1 MRARSKRSGGAS
13 RRAMVLAAALGMGLV
28 SCRGGTPHGQCEDAV
43 KQQEHVV
50 AMVACAA
57 SYQQSGAEKDLLLLA
72 QATLRG
78 ASYQKARPLFEAL
91 KEEAYLGEAELAL
104 AYCDERDGEVSSA
117 RTRLQRAM
125 ALFDKT
131 ANEGGKLNAQLSL
144 AQLHLAAG
152 ELDAAL
158 ETANGVFQRVRQ
170 SSEAFEPSLI
180 SRAFITI
187 IDVVSRIQDYESTRV
202 ILEEA
207 RQRRWNPSAQRWFDN
222 REATYHQERG
232 DPSRAK
238 HILQEAMKHPPSDA
252 RLVLQD
258 RRLLAWLEY
267 LTEESDKATKI
278 LDELQA
284 ERREEPFDSLL
295 LRALIAGARE
305 DWPTA
310 KRFLR
315 EAEEVGAPDVDFH
328 WMLVRAKAELAE
340 WMGEQSLAQR
350 SYEETIRQV
359 SFSRLSAPTADSFFM
374 AGQRGPYEAL
384 IALHASRHQ
393 WREALKVVLLLDED
407 KLLRSTEAALPGAK
421 LSYASTVPTLPAGYD
436 PFVAAEAIIDDVI
449 AAWSAQGTLSIV
461 VVPEARKLG
470 PFSKRARKAYRI
482 VVRDGAVTGQ
492 ELEGTAESLVATF
505 ESFSPSSKSSERAGK
520 VLAKAL
526 LPDDGTAAGL
536 IAALGEGDGLAEMA
550 RRDRLSRSPVT
561 ILPLGRLGKVQP
573 SALLDEAGK
582 LVVGK
587 RALTRTF
594 ALREAT
600 PVPSHRGHS
609 VVLAADRKSGKK
621 LTFLEKDADM
631 AVGSLSKSHPRE
643 SILRFGLGTATPAT
657 RDRLW
662 QAKDAS
668 VFYLAAHV
676 DATDRQ
682 RTIILD
688 GAGANDEDPVSV
700 SDLRAAGFAPKL
712 AILPNCGS
720 ALASDDGSW
729 GSVAAALSKAG
740 SLTVIATQMDV
751 DDEQTHA
758 LMARLLSQP
767 DWETAPA
774 LALGRVQ
781 QMAKDGPIDGVQ
793 ISAAQRETFMTITRA
808 PYVPLPQTASLQ
820 QPSPQR

>member
-1 MRARSKRSGGAS
+1 MRAWSKRLSSAS
-13 RRAMVLAAALGMGLV
+13 RRAMMLAAALQIGLV

-43 KQQEHVV
+43 KQQQHDV
-50 AMVACAA
+50 AMIACAA
-57 SYQQSGAEKDLLLLA
+57 SHQQSGAEKDLLLLA

-78 ASYQKARPLFEAL
+78 ASYQEARPLFEAV

-104 AYCDERDGEVSSA
+104 AYCDQRDGEWSSA
-117 RTRLQRAM
+117 RARLQRAM

-131 ANEGGKLNAQLSL
+131 SNEAGKLNALLSL
-144 AQLHLAAG
+144 AQVHLDAG

-158 ETANGVFQRVRQ
+158 EAADGVFQRVRLGSQ
-170 SSEAFEPSLI
+170 HFEPSLV
-180 SRAFITI
+180 SRAFLTI
-187 IDVVSRIQDYESTRV
+187 IDVFSRIQDYEAAGVVLT
-202 ILEEA
+202 EA
-207 RQRRWNPSAQRWFDN
+207 RQQPLTPSAQQWLDH
-222 REATYHQERG
+222 REATYFQERG
-232 DPSRAK
+232 DSRRAK
-238 HILQEAMKHPPSDA
+238 RILTESMQHPPSDA
-252 RLVLQD
+252 RLALQE

-267 LTEESDKATKI
+267 LTEESDQATKI

-284 ERREEPFDSLL
+284 EVRKEPFDSLL
-295 LRALIAGARE
+295 LRAMIAGARE

-310 KRFLR
+310 KRFLG
-315 EAEEVGAPDVDFH
+315 EAEEVGAPDADFH
-328 WMLVRAKAELAE
+328 WTLVRAKAELAE
-340 WMGEQSLAQR
+340 WMGNPQLAQR
-350 SYEETIRQV
+350 LYEETIRHI
-359 SFSRLSAPTADSFFM
+359 SFARLSAPKVDSFFL

-384 IALHASRHQ
+384 IALHASRQQ
-393 WREALKVVLLLDED
+393 WREALKVVLLLDQD
-407 KLLRSTEAALPGAK
+407 KLLRSTEAARSGAR
-421 LSYASTVPTLPAGYD
+421 LSFQDEISTLPEGYD
-436 PFVAAEAIIDDVI
+436 PFVEAEAIVDGVI
-449 AAWSAQGTLSIV
+449 AGWSAQSTLSIV

-470 PFSKRARKAYRI
+470 PLSRRARKAYRI

-492 ELEGTAESLVATF
+492 ELEGTAESLVATL
-505 ESFSPSSKSSERAGK
+505 ESFSPSSKSQRAGQ

-526 LPDDGTAAGL
+526 LPDDLTAVGL
-536 IAALGEGDGLAEMA
+536 ITALGKGKPFAEVA
-550 RRDRLSRSPVT
+550 RRDLLSRSPVT
-561 ILPLGRLGKVQP
+561 ILPLGRLGKVP
-573 SALLDEAGK
+573 LSGLLDDAGK

-600 PVPSHRGHS
+600 RVPSYRGHS
-609 VVLAADRKSGKK
+609 VVLAADRKSGKR
-621 LTFLEKDADM
+621 LTFLEKDAEL
-631 AVGSLSKSHPRE
+631 AVRQLSKRYPPE

-657 RDRLW
+657 RERLW
-662 QAKDAS
+662 EAKDAS

-688 GAGANDEDPVSV
+688 GAGGTDEDPVSV

-758 LMARLLSQP
+758 LMTAFMSQP
-767 DWETAPA
+767 DWETEPA

-781 QMAKDGPIDGVQ
+781 QLAKDGPVNGVEIQ
-793 ISAAQRETFMTITRA
+793 AAQWGTFMVITRA
-808 PYVPLPQTASLQ
+808 PYVPVPQTASLQ
-820 QPSPQR
+820 QPAPQP